1 MEQALIIFVKNP
13 VLGKVKTRLA
23 ATIGDQEALRVYEA
37 LLAHTQEEVN
47 RLKDTTVFVFY
58 SDQFENDNWNR
69 TYFKMNQE
77 GIDLGERMNHA
88 FDTILTRKYAKTVII
103 GSDCYDLNAEIIQDG
118 FDALNDYDSVV
129 GPSED
134 GGYYLLGLKQSTP
147 SIFKNITWST
157 DTVLKETETKLQAL
171 NKTYTLLPTLNDID
185 TEEDLKN
192 TKLYGNLY
200 SNH

>member
-23 ATIGDQEALRVYEA
+23 ATIDDQEALRVYEA

-88 FDTILTRKYAKTVII
+88 FDTILTRKYAKTIII

-134 GGYYLLGLKQSTP
+134 GGYYLLGLKESTP

>member
-47 RLKDTTVFVFY
+47 RLKNTTVFVFY

-134 GGYYLLGLKQSTP
+134 GGYYLLGLKESTP